1 MSDIAMFS
9 WYDLFEDKD
18 ELLRLVND
26 AHEKHAPIIKRN
38 IELTAAKK
46 ELQKYLA
53 KRKNS
58 T

>member
-1 MSDIAMFS
+1 
-9 WYDLFEDKD
+9 
-18 ELLRLVND
+18 LRLVND